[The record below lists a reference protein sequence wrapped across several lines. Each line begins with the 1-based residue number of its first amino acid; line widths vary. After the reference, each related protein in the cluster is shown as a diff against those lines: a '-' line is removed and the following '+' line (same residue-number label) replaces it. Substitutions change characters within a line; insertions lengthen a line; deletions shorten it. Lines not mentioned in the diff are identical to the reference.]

1 MVASPHC
8 IAPSLLSILMIST
21 QYQAF
26 SLFSNSPL
34 IFDKNRTVARRL
46 SLNILWLCGAT
57 EITNSEIFVKRLIDS
72 KCSGVI
78 CLPLSASNFP

>member
-1 MVASPHC
+1 MVASPHG
-8 IAPSLLSILMIST
+8 IALSLLSILMIST

-26 SLFSNSPL
+26 SMFSNSPL
-34 IFDKNRTVARRL
+34 IFDKNRTLAWRV
-46 SLNILWLCGAT
+46 SLNILWSCGET
-57 EITNSEIFVKRLIDS
+57 EITNSKIFVKRLIDS